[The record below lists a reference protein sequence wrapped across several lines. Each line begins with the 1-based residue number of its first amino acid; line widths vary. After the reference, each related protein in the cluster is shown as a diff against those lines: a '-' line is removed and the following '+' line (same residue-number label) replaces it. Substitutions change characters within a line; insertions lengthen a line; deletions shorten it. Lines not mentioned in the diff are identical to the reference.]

1 MPAMPTDSGFL
12 DDAAHFRGVV
22 FVLSSSMFGLTTY
35 VVRQLFRR
43 VGELGNNNRTI
54 YAKLAQSVCE
64 GDHVA

>member
-1 MPAMPTDSGFL
+1 MPVTPGNNGFL

-43 VGELGNNNRTI
+43 VGELGNSRII
-54 YAKLAQSVCE
+54 YARLAQSVCD
-64 GDHVA
+64 GDHMA